1 MADWPEGV
9 GRRLYPSLPSTNT
22 EALRLAMSGEAT
34 PFWVLA
40 LEQTAGR
47 GRRGNDWQDVAG
59 NFSAT
64 LAMRP
69 DGPPAGAA
77 LRSFIAALAL
87 RDALIAV
94 CGREDMFTL
103 KWPNDVLA
111 KGRKIAGI
119 LLESRNDTLCIG
131 IGVNLKSAPQ
141 VPDAAFAPVSLQE
154 LTGIAAAPES
164 FLTELAAAFA
174 VREAEFTTYGFAPIR
189 TAWLSHAARLGETI
203 TARMAN
209 RIEIGVFETIDES
222 GAIVLKTAKGR
233 LALPAAEIFF
243 EG

>member
-9 GRRLYPSLPSTNT
+9 GRRLYPTLPSTNT
-22 EALRLAMSGEAT
+22 EALRLARAGEAT
-34 PFWVLA
+34 PLWVLA

-47 GRRGNDWQDVAG
+47 GRRGNDWQGARG
-59 NFSAT
+59 NFSAS

-69 DGPPAGAA
+69 DGPPAQAA
-77 LRSFIAALAL
+77 LRSFTAALAL

-94 CGREDMFTL
+94 CGRADIFTL

-119 LLESRNDTLCIG
+119 LLESRDDTLCIG
-131 IGVNLKSAPQ
+131 IGVNLATAPQ
-141 VPDAAFAPVSLQE
+141 VPDAAFAPVSLRE
-154 LTGIAAAPES
+154 LTGMAPDPET
-164 FLTELAAAFA
+164 FLAELAAAFA
-174 VREAEFTTYGFAPIR
+174 AREATFTTYGFAPIR
-189 TAWLSHAARLGETI
+189 TEWLAHAARLGETV
-203 TARMAN
+203 TARLAS
-209 RIEIGVFETIDES
+209 RTEVGVFGTIDET
-222 GAIVLKTAKGR
+222 GAIVLETAKGR